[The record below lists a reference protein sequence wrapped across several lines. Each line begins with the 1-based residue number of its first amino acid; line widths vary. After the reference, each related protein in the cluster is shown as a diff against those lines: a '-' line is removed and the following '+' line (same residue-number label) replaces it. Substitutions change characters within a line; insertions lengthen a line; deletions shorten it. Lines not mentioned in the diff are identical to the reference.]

1 MQFELT
7 AEGDVVYVRDTGGLC
22 AGCIQVEDDEQ
33 FFEDDEYEE
42 EQYVGDD
49 EHWGC
54 RMRSSRVSTTN
65 SRSFTQ
71 CATVQGSGA

>member
-7 AEGDVVYVRDTGGLC
+7 AEEGDVVYVRDTGGLC
-22 AGCIQVEDDEQ
+22 AECIQVEDDEQ

-54 RMRSSRVSTTN
+54 RMRSSRVS
-65 SRSFTQ
+65 RSFTQ
-71 CATVQGSGA
+71 CATVQGPGA